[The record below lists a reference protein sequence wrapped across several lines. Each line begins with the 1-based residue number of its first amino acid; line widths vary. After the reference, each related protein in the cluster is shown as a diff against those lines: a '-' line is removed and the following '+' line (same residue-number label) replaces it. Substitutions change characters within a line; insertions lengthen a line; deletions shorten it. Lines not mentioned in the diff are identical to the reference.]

1 MLLDYLG
8 YFEILDTFIWGNFS
22 INASLLPKQVL
33 LTKLACFNLGANFS
47 ATKLLNSWIVIYLA
61 MSGTL
66 FSTSLIFASS
76 SSH

>member
-22 INASLLPKQVL
+22 INASLLSKQVL

-47 ATKLLNSWIVIYLA
+47 AMKLLNFWIVIYLA